1 MKIFILLISLCFLSC
16 NRSPSITDQDLDGN
30 VLFDL
35 SLYQPEKYL
44 VSAYKPNP
52 SDQEKQIPVLIAAH
66 GYSASTFE
74 WDELRKY
81 ADSVKSGILISQV
94 LLGGHGRTYVDFKN
108 STWRDWQA
116 SILLEYKKLVQA
128 GYTNISFIGSS
139 TGCPLILNLLYE
151 NSLSQIPP
159 NQIILI
165 DPIIIPSNK
174 ILSLAGIVGPMI
186 GYTSVDFD
194 SELERKHWYHYRP
207 QETLQELLDIITVVR
222 KELESG
228 IALPPLTDL
237 SIYKSKYDEVA
248 DRISGILIYN
258 GIESNTMNSK
268 EIDMVNSH
276 IHVMTRLQGRNNIT
290 DNDISIQKM
299 LFNQIIEKTKK
310 TKK

>member
-1 MKIFILLISLCFLSC
+1 MKIIILLISLCILSC
-16 NRSPSITDQDLDGN
+16 NRTPSITDQDLDGN

-94 LLGGHGRTYVDFKN
+94 LLGGHGRTYEDFKN

-139 TGCPLILNLLYE
+139 TGCPLILNLLNE

-174 ILSLAGIVGPMI
+174 MLSLAGIVGPMI

-228 IALPPLTDL
+228 IALPALTDV
-237 SIYKSKYDEVA
+237 SIYKSTYDEVA
-248 DRISGILIYN
+248 DRVSGILIYN
-258 GIESNTMNSK
+258 GIKSNTMNSK
-268 EIDMVNSH
+268 EIYMINSH
-276 IHVMTRLQGRNNIT
+276 IHVMTRLQGRNNISS
-290 DNDISIQKM
+290 NDISIQK
-299 LFNQIIEKTKK
+299 LIFNQIIEKTNK

>member
-1 MKIFILLISLCFLSC
+1 MKIIILLISLCFLSC
-16 NRSPSITDQDLDGN
+16 NRTPSITDQDLDGN
-30 VLFDL
+30 ILFDL

-74 WDELRKY
+74 WDELREY
-81 ADSVKSGILISQV
+81 VDSVNSGILISQV
-94 LLGGHGRTYVDFKN
+94 LLGGHGRTYEDFKN

-194 SELERKHWYHYRP
+194 SELERKHWYHYRH

-228 IALPPLTDL
+228 IALPAQTDL

-258 GIESNTMNSK
+258 GIESNSMNSK
-268 EIDMVNSH
+268 EIYMVNSH

-290 DNDISIQKM
+290 DNNISIQKM
-299 LFNQIIEKTKK
+299 IFNQIIEKTNK

>member
-1 MKIFILLISLCFLSC
+1 MKIIILLISLCFLSC

-94 LLGGHGRTYVDFKN
+94 LLGGHGRTYEDFKN

-139 TGCPLILNLLYE
+139 TGCPLILNLVYE
-151 NSLSQIPP
+151 NTLSQIPP

>member
-94 LLGGHGRTYVDFKN
+94 LLGGHGRTYDDFKN

-139 TGCPLILNLLYE
+139 TGCPLILNLVYE
-151 NSLSQIPP
+151 NTLSQIPP

-258 GIESNTMNSK
+258 GIKSNTMNSK

>member
-1 MKIFILLISLCFLSC
+1 MKIFILLISFCFLSC

-94 LLGGHGRTYVDFKN
+94 LLGGHGRTYEDFKN

-159 NQIILI
+159 NQILLI

-237 SIYKSKYDEVA
+237 SIYKSKHDEVA

>member
-1 MKIFILLISLCFLSC
+1 MKIFILLISFCFLSC

-52 SDQEKQIPVLIAAH
+52 SDKEKQIPVLIAAH

-94 LLGGHGRTYVDFKN
+94 LLGGHGRTYEDFKN
-108 STWRDWQA
+108 STWRDWQE

-222 KELESG
+222 KELETG
-228 IALPPLTDL
+228 IALPAITDL

-248 DRISGILIYN
+248 DRVSGILIYN
-258 GIESNTMNSK
+258 GIESNSMNSK
-268 EIDMVNSH
+268 EIYMVNSH
-276 IHVMTRLQGRNNIT
+276 IHVMTRLQGRNNII

-299 LFNQIIEKTKK
+299 IFNQIIEKINK

>member
-1 MKIFILLISLCFLSC
+1 MKILLFILLLFITSC
-16 NRSPSITDQDLDGN
+16 NNTPSITDQDLDGN
-30 VLFDL
+30 VLFDP

-52 SDQEKQIPVLIAAH
+52 NDQEKQMPVLIAAH

-94 LLGGHGRTYVDFKN
+94 LLGGHGRTYADFKS

-151 NSLSQIPP
+151 NTLSQIPP
-159 NQIILI
+159 HQIILI
-165 DPIIIPSNK
+165 DPIIVPSNK
-174 ILSLAGIVGPMI
+174 MLSLAGIVGPMI

-207 QETLQELLDIITVVR
+207 QETLQELLDIITEVR
-222 KELESG
+222 QELESG
-228 IALPPLTDL
+228 ITLPTQTDI
-237 SIYKSKYDEVA
+237 SIYKSIYDEVA

-258 GIESNTMNSK
+258 GIKSNPMSSK
-268 EIDMVNSH
+268 DIYMINSH
-276 IHVMTRLQGRNNIT
+276 VHVMTRLQGRNNIT
-290 DNDISIQKM
+290 DNDISIQKNI
-299 LFNQIIEKTKK
+299 FNQIIEKTNK

>member
-1 MKIFILLISLCFLSC
+1 MKIIILLISLCFLSC

-94 LLGGHGRTYVDFKN
+94 LLGGHGRTYEDFKN

-228 IALPPLTDL
+228 IALPALTDL

-248 DRISGILIYN
+248 DRISGVLIYN
-258 GIESNTMNSK
+258 GIESNSMNSK

-299 LFNQIIEKTKK
+299 IFNQIIEKTNK

>member
-1 MKIFILLISLCFLSC
+1 MKIIILLISLCILSC
-16 NRSPSITDQDLDGN
+16 NRSPSITDEDLDGN

-44 VSAYKPNP
+44 VSAFKPNP
-52 SDQEKQIPVLIAAH
+52 SDQEKQISVLIAAH

-94 LLGGHGRTYVDFKN
+94 LLGGHGRTYQDFKN

-151 NSLSQIPP
+151 NYLSQIPP
-159 NQIILI
+159 NQILLI

-248 DRISGILIYN
+248 DRVSGILIYN
-258 GIESNTMNSK
+258 GIESNSMNSK
-268 EIDMVNSH
+268 EIYMVNSH

-299 LFNQIIEKTKK
+299 IFNQIIEKTNK

>member
-1 MKIFILLISLCFLSC
+1 MKIIILLISLCFLSC

-94 LLGGHGRTYVDFKN
+94 LLGGHGRTYEDFKN

-228 IALPPLTDL
+228 IALPALTDL

-248 DRISGILIYN
+248 DRISGVLIYN
-258 GIESNTMNSK
+258 GIESNSMNSK

>member
-1 MKIFILLISLCFLSC
+1 MKILLFILLLFITSC
-16 NRSPSITDQDLDGN
+16 NNTPSITDQDLDGN
-30 VLFDL
+30 VLFDP

-52 SDQEKQIPVLIAAH
+52 SDQEKQMPVLIAAH

-94 LLGGHGRTYVDFKN
+94 LLGGHGRTYADFKN

-151 NSLSQIPP
+151 NTLSQIPP
-159 NQIILI
+159 HQIILI
-165 DPIIIPSNK
+165 DPIIVPSNK
-174 ILSLAGIVGPMI
+174 MLSLAGIVGPMI

-207 QETLQELLDIITVVR
+207 QETLQELLDIITEVR
-222 KELESG
+222 QELESG
-228 IALPPLTDL
+228 ITLPTQTDI
-237 SIYKSKYDEVA
+237 SIYKSIYDEVA

-258 GIESNTMNSK
+258 GIKSNPMSSK
-268 EIDMVNSH
+268 DIYMINSH
-276 IHVMTRLQGRNNIT
+276 VHVMTRLQGRNNIT
-290 DNDISIQKM
+290 DNDISIQKNI
-299 LFNQIIEKTKK
+299 FNQIIEKTNK

>member
-1 MKIFILLISLCFLSC
+1 MKIIILLISLCFLSC

-52 SDQEKQIPVLIAAH
+52 SDQEMQIPVLIAAH

-94 LLGGHGRTYVDFKN
+94 LLGGHGRTYEDFKN

-222 KELESG
+222 KELELG
-228 IALPPLTDL
+228 IALPALTDL

-248 DRISGILIYN
+248 DRISGVLIYN
-258 GIESNTMNSK
+258 GIESNSMNSK

-299 LFNQIIEKTKK
+299 IFNQIIEKTNK

>member
-1 MKIFILLISLCFLSC
+1 MKIIILLISLCFLSC

-44 VSAYKPNP
+44 VSAYNPNP

-94 LLGGHGRTYVDFKN
+94 LLGGHGRTYEDFKN

-139 TGCPLILNLLYE
+139 TGCPLILNLLNE

-174 ILSLAGIVGPMI
+174 MLSLAGIVGPMI

-228 IALPPLTDL
+228 IALPALTDV
-237 SIYKSKYDEVA
+237 SIYKSTYDEVA
-248 DRISGILIYN
+248 DRVSGILIYN
-258 GIESNTMNSK
+258 GIKSNTMNSK
-268 EIDMVNSH
+268 EIFMVNSH
-276 IHVMTRLQGRNNIT
+276 IHVMTRLQGRNNIS
-290 DNDISIQKM
+290 DNDISIQK
-299 LFNQIIEKTKK
+299 LIFNQIIEKTNK

>member
-1 MKIFILLISLCFLSC
+1 MKIIILLISLCFLSC

-94 LLGGHGRTYVDFKN
+94 LLGGHGRTYQDFKN

-159 NQIILI
+159 NQILLI

-248 DRISGILIYN
+248 DRVSGILIYN
-258 GIESNTMNSK
+258 GIESNSMNSK
-268 EIDMVNSH
+268 EIYMVNSH

-290 DNDISIQKM
+290 DNDISLQKM
-299 LFNQIIEKTKK
+299 IFNQIIEKINK

>member
-1 MKIFILLISLCFLSC
+1 MKIIILLISLCILSC

-94 LLGGHGRTYVDFKN
+94 LLGGHGRTYEDFKN
-108 STWRDWQA
+108 STWRDWQE

-151 NSLSQIPP
+151 NYLSQIPP
-159 NQIILI
+159 NQILLI

-174 ILSLAGIVGPMI
+174 ILSLAGIVGPII

-228 IALPPLTDL
+228 IALPALTDL

-248 DRISGILIYN
+248 DRISGVLIYN
-258 GIESNTMNSK
+258 GIESNSMNSK

-299 LFNQIIEKTKK
+299 IFNQIIEKTNK

>member
-1 MKIFILLISLCFLSC
+1 MKILLFILLLFITSC
-16 NRSPSITDQDLDGN
+16 NNTPSITDQDLDGN
-30 VLFDL
+30 VLFDP

-52 SDQEKQIPVLIAAH
+52 SDQEKQMPVLIAAH

-94 LLGGHGRTYVDFKN
+94 LLGGHGRTYADFKN

-151 NSLSQIPP
+151 KSLSQIPP
-159 NQIILI
+159 HQIILI
-165 DPIIIPSNK
+165 DPIIVPSNK

-222 KELESG
+222 QELESG
-228 IALPPLTDL
+228 ITLPTQTDI
-237 SIYKSKYDEVA
+237 SIYKSTYDEVA

-258 GIESNTMNSK
+258 GIKSNPMSSK
-268 EIDMVNSH
+268 EIYMINSH
-276 IHVMTRLQGRNNIT
+276 VHVMTRLQGRNNIT
-290 DNDISIQKM
+290 DNDISIQKNI
-299 LFNQIIEKTKK
+299 FNQIIEKTNK

>member
-1 MKIFILLISLCFLSC
+1 MKIIILLISLCFLSC

-94 LLGGHGRTYVDFKN
+94 LLGGHGRTYEDFKN
-108 STWRDWQA
+108 STWRDWQE

-159 NQIILI
+159 NQILLI

-228 IALPPLTDL
+228 IALPALTDL

-248 DRISGILIYN
+248 DRVSGILIYN
-258 GIESNTMNSK
+258 GIESNSMNSK

-299 LFNQIIEKTKK
+299 IFNQIIEKTNK

>member
-1 MKIFILLISLCFLSC
+1 MKIFILLISFCFLSC

-94 LLGGHGRTYVDFKN
+94 LLGGHGRTYEDFKN

-139 TGCPLILNLLYE
+139 TGCPLILNLVYE
-151 NSLSQIPP
+151 NTLSQIPP

-228 IALPPLTDL
+228 IALPALTDL

-248 DRISGILIYN
+248 DRISGVLIYN
-258 GIESNTMNSK
+258 GIESNSMNSK

>member
-94 LLGGHGRTYVDFKN
+94 LLGGHGRTYEDFKN

-139 TGCPLILNLLYE
+139 TGCPLILNLVYE
-151 NSLSQIPP
+151 NTLSQIPP

-237 SIYKSKYDEVA
+237 SIYKSKHDEVA

>member
-1 MKIFILLISLCFLSC
+1 MKIIILLISLCFLSC

-44 VSAYKPNP
+44 VSAYNPNP

-94 LLGGHGRTYVDFKN
+94 LLGGHGRTYEDFKN

-139 TGCPLILNLLYE
+139 TGCPLILNLLNE
-151 NSLSQIPP
+151 KSLSQIPP

-174 ILSLAGIVGPMI
+174 MLSLAGIVGPMI

-228 IALPPLTDL
+228 IALPALTDV
-237 SIYKSKYDEVA
+237 SIYKSTYDEVA
-248 DRISGILIYN
+248 DRVSGILIYN
-258 GIESNTMNSK
+258 GIKSNTMNSK
-268 EIDMVNSH
+268 EIFMVNSH
-276 IHVMTRLQGRNNIT
+276 IHVMTRLQGRNNISN
-290 DNDISIQKM
+290 NDISIQK
-299 LFNQIIEKTKK
+299 LIFNQIIEKTNK

>member
-1 MKIFILLISLCFLSC
+1 M
-16 NRSPSITDQDLDGN
+16 
-30 VLFDL
+30 
-35 SLYQPEKYL
+35 
-44 VSAYKPNP
+44 
-52 SDQEKQIPVLIAAH
+52 
-66 GYSASTFE
+66 
-74 WDELRKY
+74 
-81 ADSVKSGILISQV
+81 
-94 LLGGHGRTYVDFKN
+94 
-108 STWRDWQA
+108 
-116 SILLEYKKLVQA
+116 
-128 GYTNISFIGSS
+128 
-139 TGCPLILNLLYE
+139 
-151 NSLSQIPP
+151 
-159 NQIILI
+159 I

-237 SIYKSKYDEVA
+237 SIYKSKHDEVA

>member
-1 MKIFILLISLCFLSC
+1 MKILLFILLLFITSC
-16 NRSPSITDQDLDGN
+16 NNTPSITDQDLDGN
-30 VLFDL
+30 VLFDP

-52 SDQEKQIPVLIAAH
+52 SDQEKQMPVLIAAH

-94 LLGGHGRTYVDFKN
+94 LLGGHGRTYADFKS

-151 NSLSQIPP
+151 NTLSQIPP
-159 NQIILI
+159 HQIILI
-165 DPIIIPSNK
+165 DPIIVPSNK
-174 ILSLAGIVGPMI
+174 MLSLAGIVGPMI

-207 QETLQELLDIITVVR
+207 QETLQELLDIITEVR
-222 KELESG
+222 QELESG
-228 IALPPLTDL
+228 ITLPTQTDI
-237 SIYKSKYDEVA
+237 SIYKSIYDEVA

-258 GIESNTMNSK
+258 GIKSNPMSSK
-268 EIDMVNSH
+268 DIYMINSH
-276 IHVMTRLQGRNNIT
+276 VHVMTRLQGRNNIT
-290 DNDISIQKM
+290 DNDISIQKNI
-299 LFNQIIEKTKK
+299 FNQIIEKTNK

>member
-1 MKIFILLISLCFLSC
+1 MKIIILLISLCILSC

-94 LLGGHGRTYVDFKN
+94 LLGGHGRTYQDFKN

-174 ILSLAGIVGPMI
+174 ILSLAGIVGPRI

-237 SIYKSKYDEVA
+237 SIYKSKHDEVA

>member
-1 MKIFILLISLCFLSC
+1 MKIIILLISLCFLSC

-81 ADSVKSGILISQV
+81 ADSLKSGILISQV
-94 LLGGHGRTYVDFKN
+94 LLGGHGRTYEDFKN

-222 KELESG
+222 KKLESG

-258 GIESNTMNSK
+258 GIKSNTMNSK

-299 LFNQIIEKTKK
+299 IFNQIIEKTNK

>member
-1 MKIFILLISLCFLSC
+1 MKIIILLISLCFLSC
-16 NRSPSITDQDLDGN
+16 NRTPSITDQDLDGN

-94 LLGGHGRTYVDFKN
+94 LLGGHGRTYEDFKN

-159 NQIILI
+159 NQILLI

-228 IALPPLTDL
+228 IALPAQTDL

-258 GIESNTMNSK
+258 GIESNSMNSK
-268 EIDMVNSH
+268 EIYMVNSH

-299 LFNQIIEKTKK
+299 IFNQIIEKTNK

>member
-1 MKIFILLISLCFLSC
+1 MKILILLISLCILSC
-16 NRSPSITDQDLDGN
+16 NNSPSITDQDLDGN
-30 VLFDL
+30 VLFDP
-35 SLYQPEKYL
+35 SLYQPELFL

-52 SDQEKQIPVLIAAH
+52 SDKEKNMPVLIAAH

-94 LLGGHGRTYVDFKN
+94 LLGGHGRTYQDFKN
-108 STWRDWQA
+108 STWRDWQT
-116 SILLEYKKLVQA
+116 SILNEYKKLVQA

-151 NSLSQIPP
+151 NSLSQVPP
-159 NQIILI
+159 HQIILI

-186 GYTSVDFD
+186 GYTSVNFD
-194 SELERKHWYHYRP
+194 SELERKHWYRYRP
-207 QETLQELLDIITVVR
+207 QETLQELLDIVTVVR
-222 KELESG
+222 KELEDG
-228 IALPPLTDL
+228 IVLPTQTDL

-248 DRISGILIYN
+248 DRISAILIYN
-258 GIESNTMNSK
+258 GIDVNSINSK
-268 EIDMVNSH
+268 DLYMINSN

-290 DNDISIQKM
+290 DNDISIQKRI
-299 LFNQIIEKTKK
+299 FDQIIEKSNKIKK
-310 TKK
+310 

>member
-1 MKIFILLISLCFLSC
+1 MKIIILLISLCILSC

-66 GYSASTFE
+66 GYSASPFE

-94 LLGGHGRTYVDFKN
+94 LLGGHGRTYQDFKN

-228 IALPPLTDL
+228 IALPALTDL

-248 DRISGILIYN
+248 DRISGVLIYN
-258 GIESNTMNSK
+258 GIESNSMNSK

>member
-1 MKIFILLISLCFLSC
+1 MKIIILLISLCFLSC
-16 NRSPSITDQDLDGN
+16 NRTPSITDQDLDGN

-74 WDELRKY
+74 WDELREY
-81 ADSVKSGILISQV
+81 VDSVNSGILISQV
-94 LLGGHGRTYVDFKN
+94 LLGGHGRTYEDFKN

-159 NQIILI
+159 NQILLI

-207 QETLQELLDIITVVR
+207 QETLQELLDIITIVR

-228 IALPPLTDL
+228 IALPAQTDL

-258 GIESNTMNSK
+258 GIESNSMNSK
-268 EIDMVNSH
+268 EIYMVDSH

-290 DNDISIQKM
+290 DNNISIQKM
-299 LFNQIIEKTKK
+299 IFNQIIEKTNK

>member
-1 MKIFILLISLCFLSC
+1 MKIFILLISFCFLSC

-94 LLGGHGRTYVDFKN
+94 LLGGHGRTYQDFKN

>member
-1 MKIFILLISLCFLSC
+1 MKIIILLISLCFLSC

-35 SLYQPEKYL
+35 SLYQPDKYL

-81 ADSVKSGILISQV
+81 ADSLKSGILISQV
-94 LLGGHGRTYVDFKN
+94 LLGGHGRTYEDFKN

-194 SELERKHWYHYRP
+194 SELEKKHWYHYRP

-276 IHVMTRLQGRNNIT
+276 IHVMTRLQGRKNIT

>member
-1 MKIFILLISLCFLSC
+1 MKIFILLISFCFLSC

-94 LLGGHGRTYVDFKN
+94 LLGGHGRTYEDFKN

-139 TGCPLILNLLYE
+139 TGCPLILNLVYE
-151 NSLSQIPP
+151 NTLSQIPP

-258 GIESNTMNSK
+258 GIKSNTMNSK

-299 LFNQIIEKTKK
+299 LFNQIIEKTNK

>member
-1 MKIFILLISLCFLSC
+1 MKILLFILLLFITSC
-16 NRSPSITDQDLDGN
+16 NNTPSITDQDLDGN
-30 VLFDL
+30 VLFDP

-44 VSAYKPNP
+44 VSASKPNP

-94 LLGGHGRTYVDFKN
+94 LLGGHGRTYADFKN

-159 NQIILI
+159 HQIILI
-165 DPIIIPSNK
+165 DPIIVPSNK
-174 ILSLAGIVGPMI
+174 MLSLAGIVGPMI

-194 SELERKHWYHYRP
+194 SELERRNWYHYRP

-228 IALPPLTDL
+228 ITLPTQSDI
-237 SIYKSKYDEVA
+237 SIYKSTYDEVA

-258 GIESNTMNSK
+258 GVKTNPMSSK
-268 EIDMVNSH
+268 DIYMINSH
-276 IHVMTRLQGRNNIT
+276 VHVMTRLQGRNNIT
-290 DNDISIQKM
+290 DNDISIQKNI
-299 LFNQIIEKTKK
+299 FNKIIEKTNK

>member
-1 MKIFILLISLCFLSC
+1 MKIIILLISLCILSC
-16 NRSPSITDQDLDGN
+16 NRSPSITDEDLDGN

-44 VSAYKPNP
+44 VSAFKPNP
-52 SDQEKQIPVLIAAH
+52 SDQEKQISVLIAAH

-94 LLGGHGRTYVDFKN
+94 LLGGHGRTYQDFKN

-159 NQIILI
+159 NQILLI

-248 DRISGILIYN
+248 DRVSGILIYN
-258 GIESNTMNSK
+258 GIESNSMNSK
-268 EIDMVNSH
+268 EIYMVNSH

-299 LFNQIIEKTKK
+299 IFNQIIEKTNK

>member
-1 MKIFILLISLCFLSC
+1 MKILLFILLLFITSC
-16 NRSPSITDQDLDGN
+16 NNTPSITDQDLDGN
-30 VLFDL
+30 VLFDP

-52 SDQEKQIPVLIAAH
+52 SDQEKQMPVLIAAH

-94 LLGGHGRTYVDFKN
+94 LLGGHGRTYADFKN
-108 STWRDWQA
+108 SSWRDWQA

-151 NSLSQIPP
+151 NTLSQIPP
-159 NQIILI
+159 HQIILI
-165 DPIIIPSNK
+165 DPIIVPSNK
-174 ILSLAGIVGPMI
+174 MLSLAGIVGPMI

-207 QETLQELLDIITVVR
+207 QETLQELLDIITEVR
-222 KELESG
+222 QELESG
-228 IALPPLTDL
+228 ITLPTQTDI
-237 SIYKSKYDEVA
+237 SIYKSIYDEVA

-258 GIESNTMNSK
+258 GIKSNPMSSK
-268 EIDMVNSH
+268 DIYMINSH
-276 IHVMTRLQGRNNIT
+276 VHVMTRLQGRNNIT
-290 DNDISIQKM
+290 DNDISIQKNI
-299 LFNQIIEKTKK
+299 FNQIIEKTNK

>member
-1 MKIFILLISLCFLSC
+1 MKIFILLISFCFLSC

-94 LLGGHGRTYVDFKN
+94 LLGGHGRTYEDFKN

-228 IALPPLTDL
+228 IALPALTDL

-248 DRISGILIYN
+248 DRISGVLIYN
-258 GIESNTMNSK
+258 GIESNSMNSK

-299 LFNQIIEKTKK
+299 IFNQIIEKTNK

>member
-1 MKIFILLISLCFLSC
+1 
-16 NRSPSITDQDLDGN
+16 
-30 VLFDL
+30 
-35 SLYQPEKYL
+35 

-81 ADSVKSGILISQV
+81 ADSIKSGILISQV
-94 LLGGHGRTYVDFKN
+94 LLGGHGRTYQDFKN

-228 IALPPLTDL
+228 IALPALTDV
-237 SIYKSKYDEVA
+237 SIYKSTYDEVA
-248 DRISGILIYN
+248 DRVSGILIYN
-258 GIESNTMNSK
+258 GIKSNTMNSK
-268 EIDMVNSH
+268 EIYMINSH
-276 IHVMTRLQGRNNIT
+276 IHVMTRLQGRNNISS
-290 DNDISIQKM
+290 NDISIQK
-299 LFNQIIEKTKK
+299 LIFNQIIEKTNK

>member
-1 MKIFILLISLCFLSC
+1 MKIFILLISFCFLSC

-94 LLGGHGRTYVDFKN
+94 LLGGHGRTYEDFKN

-299 LFNQIIEKTKK
+299 IFNQIIEKTNK